1 MEVYSE
7 GGETTGNI
15 TVYPMKSIWENKITD
30 ANTATDLYISTD
42 SGSGEYNVGDK
53 ISVNAAISP
62 MKADQKVTW
71 KVSNNKSN
79 KVKVVK
85 TEDDELQLEA
95 LKEGSVT
102 VTATTANGLSR
113 SIDIFV
119 SAADDGISLSDWKQH
134 GGTWTISENSNS
146 CTGEASGD
154 AFLMSGTKISSDD
167 YILNQ
172 MLFITVDRH
181 LHYYSVD
188 RTQILLVHMQL
199 M

>member
-79 KVKVVK
+79 KVKVIK

-113 SIDIFV
+113 SIDLFV

-134 GGTWTISENSNS
+134 GVNG
-146 CTGEASGD
+146 
-154 AFLMSGTKISSDD
+154 
-167 YILNQ
+167 
-172 MLFITVDRH
+172 R
-181 LHYYSVD
+181 SVKF
-188 RTQILLVHMQL
+188 
-199 M
+199 

>member
-1 MEVYSE
+1 MDLPFRKIENSV
-7 GGETTGNI
+7 
-15 TVYPMKSIWENKITD
+15 KSIWENKITD

-134 GGTWTISENSNS
+134 GGTWTME
-146 CTGEASGD
+146 
-154 AFLMSGTKISSDD
+154 SSKAA
-167 YILNQ
+167 L
-172 MLFITVDRH
+172 
-181 LHYYSVD
+181 
-188 RTQILLVHMQL
+188 
-199 M
+199 

>member
-42 SGSGEYNVGDK
+42 SGSGEYNVGDR

-85 TEDDELQLEA
+85 TED
-95 LKEGSVT
+95 
-102 VTATTANGLSR
+102 
-113 SIDIFV
+113 
-119 SAADDGISLSDWKQH
+119 
-134 GGTWTISENSNS
+134 
-146 CTGEASGD
+146 
-154 AFLMSGTKISSDD
+154 
-167 YILNQ
+167 
-172 MLFITVDRH
+172 
-181 LHYYSVD
+181 
-188 RTQILLVHMQL
+188 
-199 M
+199 

>member
-134 GGTWTISENSNS
+134 GGKWKSVR
-146 CTGEASGD
+146 
-154 AFLMSGTKISSDD
+154 
-167 YILNQ
+167 IL
-172 MLFITVDRH
+172 TVVQEKPVETH
-181 LHYYSVD
+181 S
-188 RTQILLVHMQL
+188 
-199 M
+199 

>member
-1 MEVYSE
+1 
-7 GGETTGNI
+7 
-15 TVYPMKSIWENKITD
+15 MKSIWENKITD

-95 LKEGSVT
+95 LKVSLLQQQQQMDYQEVLIYLFQQQTMVFHLVTGNNMVVNGKSVRILT
-102 VTATTANGLSR
+102 VVQEKPVETR
-113 SIDIFV
+113 S
-119 SAADDGISLSDWKQH
+119 
-134 GGTWTISENSNS
+134 
-146 CTGEASGD
+146 
-154 AFLMSGTKISSDD
+154 
-167 YILNQ
+167 
-172 MLFITVDRH
+172 
-181 LHYYSVD
+181 
-188 RTQILLVHMQL
+188 
-199 M
+199 

>member
-1 MEVYSE
+1 MRHCLMDYILQKIKNFV
-7 GGETTGNI
+7 
-15 TVYPMKSIWENKITD
+15 KSIWENKITD

-113 SIDIFV
+113 SIDILFQQQTMV
-119 SAADDGISLSDWKQH
+119 FHLV
-134 GGTWTISENSNS
+134 
-146 CTGEASGD
+146 TGNNMVVNGRSVR
-154 AFLMSGTKISSDD
+154 
-167 YILNQ
+167 IL
-172 MLFITVDRH
+172 TVVQEKPVETH
-181 LHYYSVD
+181 S
-188 RTQILLVHMQL
+188 
-199 M
+199 

>member
-134 GGTWTISENSNS
+134 GGKW
-146 CTGEASGD
+146 
-154 AFLMSGTKISSDD
+154 KI
-167 YILNQ
+167 L
-172 MLFITVDRH
+172 TVVQEKPVETH
-181 LHYYSVD
+181 S
-188 RTQILLVHMQL
+188 
-199 M
+199 

>member
-1 MEVYSE
+1 MKRYLMDLPFRKIENSV
-7 GGETTGNI
+7 
-15 TVYPMKSIWENKITD
+15 KSIWENKITD

-134 GGTWTISENSNS
+134 GGTWTME
-146 CTGEASGD
+146 
-154 AFLMSGTKISSDD
+154 SSKAA
-167 YILNQ
+167 L
-172 MLFITVDRH
+172 
-181 LHYYSVD
+181 
-188 RTQILLVHMQL
+188 
-199 M
+199 